1 MKRITTMI
9 ITYNHE
15 AFIEKAIESAVRQK
29 GDFDHEIL
37 ISDNGSTDG
46 TRQIVREYAARHP
59 RLIRDVSNDVNI
71 GISGNMRKCFS
82 LATGDYIAMLEG
94 DDYWTDDSKLDKQ
107 RKFLE
112 KHEKCSMVFSRIR
125 VNRDGE
131 FSLLPRHDR
140 LPTLIGV
147 RDLLDSEEMNPICNF
162 SCSMFHA
169 RYIRNLPDVAYEGRL
184 SEITVA
190 FYMVQI
196 GPIGYIDE
204 CLSDY
209 RIHANGVFAGA
220 TSIEQTRQALQTF
233 VTVKKI
239 ADISCWPKLTKTIED
254 LKCSLCDMNPQR
266 VSIVT
271 ITYNNLEGL
280 KKTTN
285 SIVGQSRQD
294 FEWIVIDGGSTDG
307 SKEFLASLERQ
318 PDHWVSEPDNGIYD
332 AMNKGIQA
340 ANGAYVLTMN
350 AGDIFH
356 SFETLKAV
364 LEHGLNADVVYGDW
378 VRAYPDHEE
387 FVKAPTVLP
396 PFFFFRE
403 GWNICQ
409 QAMFVRTSILR
420 ESPFDTGYRIV
431 ADWAKWR
438 ELMLEGRSFAY
449 VPVTICDFEAVEGVS
464 NGGATF
470 RNIND
475 TLLLRGAFPQGIIEE
490 SIKLQSMSTG
500 RLSVSWWTREASN
513 PFLLMITKPLKR
525 IFFAF
530 RTRGVAGAVR
540 YAASLFLP
548 FGCVR
553 WWLKKRYGYEIGIDR
568 FNVRGI
574 VGRTAWAVKF
584 LCPYGLV
591 CIWDLFT
598 SRRAK

>member
-15 AFIEKAIESAVRQK
+15 AFIAKAIESAVRQK
-29 GDFDHEIL
+29 GNFDHEIL

-46 TRQIVREYAARHP
+46 TRQIVREYAARYP
-59 RLIRDVSNDVNI
+59 LLIRDVSNDVNI

-94 DDYWTDDSKLDKQ
+94 DDYWTDVSKLDKQ

-112 KHEKCSMVFSRIR
+112 KHEECSMVFSRIR

-169 RYIRNLPDVAYEGRL
+169 RYIRSLPDVAYEGRL
-184 SEITVA
+184 SEIPVA

-220 TSIEQTRQALQTF
+220 TALEQTRQALQTF
-233 VTVKKI
+233 LTVKKV
-239 ADISCWPKLTKTIED
+239 AFISCWPQLTKTIEG
-254 LKCSLCDMNPQR
+254 LKRSLCDVISPR
-266 VSIVT
+266 ISIVT
-271 ITYNNLEGL
+271 IALNNLEGL
-280 KKTTN
+280 KKTAKSVLEQN
-285 SIVGQSRQD
+285 SSN

-307 SKEFLASLERQ
+307 SKEFLSSLERQ
-318 PDHWVSEPDNGIYD
+318 PDYWVSEPDNGLYD

-340 ANGAYVLTMN
+340 AKGGYVLAMN
-350 AGDIFH
+350 AGDTFR
-356 SFETLKAV
+356 SSDTLKTV
-364 LEHGLNADVVYGDW
+364 LDHGLNADVVYGDW
-378 VRAYPDHEE
+378 VLEFPDHEE
-387 FVKAPTVLP
+387 FRKAPDVLP
-396 PFFFFRE
+396 PFFFFQE
-403 GWNICQ
+403 GGNICQ
-409 QAMFVRTSILR
+409 QAMFVRTSILKK
-420 ESPFDTGYRIV
+420 SPFDTHYRVV

-438 ELMLEGRSFAY
+438 ELMLSGCSFAY
-449 VPVTICDFEAVEGVS
+449 VPVTVCNFEAVAGVS
-464 NGGATF
+464 SYGATF
-470 RNIND
+470 LNVND
-475 TLLLRGAFPQGIIEE
+475 TLLLRGSFPQGIIEE
-490 SIKLQSMSTG
+490 SLRLQAMGTG
-500 RLSVSWWTREASN
+500 HLAASQWPQTGSN
-513 PFLLMITKPLKR
+513 PFLLMVLKPLKR
-525 IFFAF
+525 ISFAF
-530 RTRGVAGAVR
+530 RQRGVVGAIR
-540 YAASLFLP
+540 YVASLFLP

-553 WWLKKRYGYEIGIDR
+553 WWLKNRYGYSIGLDR
-568 FNVRGI
+568 FNASGT
-574 VGRTAWAVKF
+574 VGRITRALLFV
-584 LCPYGLV
+584 CPYGLI

-598 SRRAK
+598 NKRR